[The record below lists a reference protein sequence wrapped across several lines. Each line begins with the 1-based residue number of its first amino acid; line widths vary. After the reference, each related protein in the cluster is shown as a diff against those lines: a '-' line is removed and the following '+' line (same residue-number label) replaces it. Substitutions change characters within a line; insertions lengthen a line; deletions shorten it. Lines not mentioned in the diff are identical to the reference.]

1 MKENILG
8 GQSLVLGHGS
18 LEHLSTI
25 PARRAVIVSIVAFTV
40 MIASSV
46 LIVLTGIPTP

>member
-1 MKENILG
+1 MTKWDELLDEDVAANRND
-8 GQSLVLGHGS
+8 
-18 LEHLSTI
+18 
-25 PARRAVIVSIVAFTV
+25 ARRAVIVSIVAFTV

>member
-1 MKENILG
+1 MTKWDELLDEDVAAN
-8 GQSLVLGHGS
+8 
-18 LEHLSTI
+18 
-25 PARRAVIVSIVAFTV
+25 PNDARRAVIVSIVAFTV

>member
-1 MKENILG
+1 MTKWDELLDEDVAANRND
-8 GQSLVLGHGS
+8 
-18 LEHLSTI
+18 T
-25 PARRAVIVSIVAFTV
+25 RRAVIVSIVAFTV